1 MKVQHASQNRGRA
14 TLLKI
19 MTHEPM
25 TLHFLGIAARFLK
38 IVGAKLGQDRN
49 EQNFKWWIVGTKAS
63 AVERNFFKDL
73 RKILSG
79 NSVSKRFS
87 IKGFLI
93 YFIHSIYIF
102 PVAPAPRSN
111 FRVSDAFPRHAYAQL
126 KFVHTSRTSV
136 TFLRHATYWFGELRL

>member
-1 MKVQHASQNRGRA
+1 MKVQHASQNRGCA

-49 EQNFKWWIVGTKAS
+49 EQNFKWWILDPVGQQRLKT
-63 AVERNFFKDL
+63 L
-73 RKILSG
+73 
-79 NSVSKRFS
+79 S

-126 KFVHTSRTSV
+126 QFVHTSRFS
-136 TFLRHATYWFGELRL
+136 ELRL